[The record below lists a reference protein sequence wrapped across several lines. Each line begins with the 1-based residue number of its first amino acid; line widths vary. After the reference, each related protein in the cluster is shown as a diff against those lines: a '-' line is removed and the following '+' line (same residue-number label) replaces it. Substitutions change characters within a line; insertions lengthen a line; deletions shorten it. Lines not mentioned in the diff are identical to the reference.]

1 MSDLITSDAGE
12 ELVEGGGHETGLRE
26 AWGNYV
32 DRVRGGELGS
42 LPAVLGLIALLV
54 LFTVLKGSTFLSA
67 FNMANLLSQAA
78 MIIVI
83 AMGLIFVL
91 LLGEIDLAAG
101 YTAGTTG
108 AILAV
113 TLGVQHQWPLPLALL
128 ACLGTGVIIGLF
140 MGTLVARLGIP
151 SFVVT
156 LAMVLA
162 LQGLML
168 QIIGDG
174 GTIPVRDD
182 WVLALQNKNL
192 PPLWGWVLFLVVALG
207 YALLT
212 GLRLRRRRAAG
223 LAHEAVSVWLFKV
236 GSIAILFG
244 LATYFL
250 NQERSK
256 RPEITS
262 IKGVPYIVPLI
273 LILLVGLTFILS
285 RTAFGRHVYAVGG
298 NTEAARRAGINVRSV
313 KIACFIACSMLAAVA
328 GILFASRDNSI
339 SPTTGGSTTLLFAVG
354 AAVIGGTSLFGGRGK
369 IADAVIGGLVVGV
382 IANGLPLI
390 TDQAGIQFMVTGFVL
405 LIAASVDALSRR
417 KSIAN

>member
-156 LAMVLA
+156 L
-162 LQGLML
+162 
-168 QIIGDG
+168 
-174 GTIPVRDD
+174 
-182 WVLALQNKNL
+182 
-192 PPLWGWVLFLVVALG
+192 
-207 YALLT
+207 
-212 GLRLRRRRAAG
+212 
-223 LAHEAVSVWLFKV
+223 
-236 GSIAILFG
+236 
-244 LATYFL
+244 
-250 NQERSK
+250 
-256 RPEITS
+256 
-262 IKGVPYIVPLI
+262 
-273 LILLVGLTFILS
+273 
-285 RTAFGRHVYAVGG
+285 
-298 NTEAARRAGINVRSV
+298 
-313 KIACFIACSMLAAVA
+313 
-328 GILFASRDNSI
+328 
-339 SPTTGGSTTLLFAVG
+339 
-354 AAVIGGTSLFGGRGK
+354 
-369 IADAVIGGLVVGV
+369 
-382 IANGLPLI
+382 
-390 TDQAGIQFMVTGFVL
+390 
-405 LIAASVDALSRR
+405 
-417 KSIAN
+417 